1 MRPVSLLVND
11 YLQRNHMDP
20 NVEQILKVS
29 KEISMSSKRGKPN
42 FIWATEETLGD
53 IQDCLERPEHKKHM
67 AEIEENLNRSIKN
80 ATK

>member
-29 KEISMSSKRGKPN
+29 KEISISSKRGKPN

-53 IQDCLERPEHKKHM
+53 IQDCLERSEHKKHM

>member
-1 MRPVSLLVND
+1 
-11 YLQRNHMDP
+11 MDP

-42 FIWATEETLGD
+42 FLWATEETLGD
-53 IQDCLERPEHKKHM
+53 IQDCLERAEHKKRC
-67 AEIEENLNRSIKN
+67 AELEEKLNHSSKN

>member
-1 MRPVSLLVND
+1 MET
-11 YLQRNHMDP
+11 

-29 KEISMSSKRGKPN
+29 KEISRSSKRGKPN

-53 IQDCLERPEHKKHM
+53 IRDYLDREEHKKRL

>member
-1 MRPVSLLVND
+1 MRPVSFLVNY

-20 NVEQILKVS
+20 TVEQILKVS

-53 IQDCLERPEHKKHM
+53 IQDCLERSEHKKRL

>member
-1 MRPVSLLVND
+1 MAPT
-11 YLQRNHMDP
+11 
-20 NVEQILKVS
+20 VEQILKVS

-53 IQDCLERPEHKKHM
+53 IQDCLDRAEHKKRL
-67 AEIEENLNRSIKN
+67 AEFEENLIRSIKN

>member
-1 MRPVSLLVND
+1 
-11 YLQRNHMDP
+11 MDP
-20 NVEQILKVS
+20 TVEQILKVS

-53 IQDCLERPEHKKHM
+53 IRDYLEQAEQKKHV
-67 AEIEENLNRSIKN
+67 AEIEENLNRSIKT

>member
-1 MRPVSLLVND
+1 
-11 YLQRNHMDP
+11 MDP
-20 NVEQILKVS
+20 TVEQILKVS

-53 IQDCLERPEHKKHM
+53 IRDYLEREEHKKRCT
-67 AEIEENLNRSIKN
+67 EIEENLNRSIKN

>member
-1 MRPVSLLVND
+1 MRLD
-11 YLQRNHMDP
+11 MDP

-53 IQDCLERPEHKKHM
+53 IKDCLEREEHKKRC
-67 AEIEENLNRSIKN
+67 AELEENLNRSVKN

>member
-1 MRPVSLLVND
+1 MRLD
-11 YLQRNHMDP
+11 MDP

-53 IQDCLERPEHKKHM
+53 IRDYLEREEHKKRL

>member
-1 MRPVSLLVND
+1 
-11 YLQRNHMDP
+11 MDP
-20 NVEQILKVS
+20 TVEQILKVS

-53 IQDCLERPEHKKHM
+53 IQEYLEQAEQKKRVT
-67 AEIEENLNRSIKN
+67 EIEEKLNRSLKT

>member
-1 MRPVSLLVND
+1 MRQVSLLVNY

-20 NVEQILKVS
+20 TVEQILKAS
-29 KEISMSSKRGKPN
+29 KEIGMSSKRGKPN

-53 IQDCLERPEHKKHM
+53 IRDCLERSEHKKRL

>member
-1 MRPVSLLVND
+1 
-11 YLQRNHMDP
+11 MDP
-20 NVEQILKVS
+20 TVEQILKVS

-53 IQDCLERPEHKKHM
+53 IQVCLERSEHKKRL

>member
-1 MRPVSLLVND
+1 MRLVSLLVNY

-20 NVEQILKVS
+20 NAEQILKVS

-53 IQDCLERPEHKKHM
+53 IKDCLEREEHKKRLV
-67 AEIEENLNRSIKN
+67 EIEENLNRSIKN

>member
-1 MRPVSLLVND
+1 
-11 YLQRNHMDP
+11 MDP
-20 NVEQILKVS
+20 NIEQILKVS

-53 IQDCLERPEHKKHM
+53 IKDCLEREEHKKRM
-67 AEIEENLNRSIKN
+67 TEIEENLNRSVKN